1 MSADGPKFVVYVAAG
16 GNVFMQE
23 IAGWIAAALGD
34 EGHDVELRTEGVPR
48 SGSGHVNLVVA
59 PHEYFDLALTT
70 EADRRQAAMASVP
83 VCTEQPETPWFEIQA
98 RHIAP
103 CPLVLDINRL
113 AVAEHRRWGIAADHF
128 PLGYHRSFDVWG
140 GDADRERPVDVVF
153 LGALTPRREAALAR
167 AAAQLSGLRCELLL
181 FEPLRPARPGDPGF
195 LTGRDK
201 YELLASAKAIVNIH
215 RNEVPYLEWV
225 RVLEAAVNG
234 AVVVTEAVA
243 DYAPL
248 RPVDHLVTTTSDVI
262 GPVCQALALD
272 DDWRRRVSSAAYAQL
287 RDHHTLAATVRSELP
302 RIIAA
307 ATAAGA
313 GARSRPIVVPPRVLP
328 GETVVVPTLPPSLE
342 SVQVRALLKRVLT
355 NQLGLRRRL
364 ERLEALVRHGDA
376 DADEVTTTPAY
387 DAIAP
392 EVSVVVPC
400 FNYAD
405 VVGEAMDSVVAN
417 HGVVAELIVVDDHS
431 TDASAEVVRRFA
443 AAHPW
448 FPLKLVSRATNRG
461 LSASRNLGFTL
472 ARAELV
478 FVLDADNHLFPTALA
493 KLKAALDASEAS
505 FAYAIA
511 EVFGDRTALLSAIPW
526 NVERLARGPYID
538 AAALIRRSAWSA
550 VGGYATDV
558 AELELG
564 WEDYDLWLRLADA
577 GHHGVLVPEML
588 VRYRSHGAS
597 MVNTTNIETDSIT
610 QYFRRRY
617 RNLPWPPVAM
627 LGPQVA

>member
-1 MSADGPKFVVYVAAG
+1 VNVAGPRFLVYVAAE

-34 EGHDVELRTEGVPR
+34 EGHDAELRTEGVPR
-48 SGSGHVNLVVA
+48 AGSGHVNLVVA
-59 PHEYFDLALTT
+59 PHEYFDLALRSD
-70 EADRRQAAMASVP
+70 ADRRQAALASVP

-140 GDADRERPVDVVF
+140 GDPDRQRPIDVVF
-153 LGALTPRREAALAR
+153 LGALTPRRESALAK
-167 AAAQLSGLRCELLL
+167 AAAHLSGLRCELLL

-201 YELLASAKAIVNIH
+201 YELLASAKAIVNLH

-225 RVLEAAVNG
+225 RVLEAASNG

-243 DYAPL
+243 DYEPL

-262 GPVCQALALD
+262 GPVCRALTLD

-287 RDHHTLAATVRSELP
+287 RDHHTLAATLRSELP
-302 RIIAA
+302 RIVAA
-307 ATAAGA
+307 ATAGPPAR
-313 GARSRPIVVPPRVLP
+313 RSRSVVVPARVLP
-328 GETVVVPTLPPSLE
+328 GETVVSPVLPPSAE
-342 SVQVRALLKRVLT
+342 SVAMRGLHKRVLT

-376 DADEVTTTPAY
+376 DAQEVTTTPAY
-387 DAIAP
+387 DAITP
-392 EVSVVVPC
+392 EVTVVVPC

-405 VVGEAMDSVVAN
+405 VVGEAMESVVTN
-417 HGVVAELIVVDDHS
+417 HGVVAELVVVDDHS

-443 AAHPW
+443 AAHAW
-448 FPLKLVSRATNRG
+448 FPMKLVSRATNRG
-461 LSASRNLGFTL
+461 LSASRNLGFSV

-478 FVLDADNHLFPTALA
+478 FVLDADNQLYPTALA
-493 KLKAALDASEAS
+493 KLKRALDGSDAS

-526 NVERLARGPYID
+526 SVERLARGPYID
-538 AAALIRRSAWSA
+538 AAALIRRTAWA
-550 VGGYATDV
+550 EAGGYATDV
-558 AELELG
+558 AELDLG

-577 GHHGVLVPEML
+577 GHHGTLVPEVL
-588 VRYRSHGAS
+588 FRYRSHGAS

-610 QYFRRRY
+610 RYFRRRY
-617 RNLPWPPVAM
+617 RNLPWPPLTPPGSEA
-627 LGPQVA
+627 A